1 MVIKYSKDSLKFL
14 SKLDKKSVAR
24 IRAAIQ
30 DLTLTPPKGDIKVM
44 QGYNDD
50 RKRLRVG
57 SWRII
62 ISMVLIMRSTFY
74 SLLTSET
81 EETSTSKE
89 VVFMSDMAIDA
100 ARMMDMLPDEDKNFA
115 YEFIKK
121 LVKAW
126 DPDFTKVTP
135 EEAQRIKAAEESGF
149 VADSDIDWDHL
160 SAIV

>member
-44 QGYNDD
+44 QGTMMTGN
-50 RKRLRVG
+50 G
-57 SWRII
+57 SELARGASF

>member
-1 MVIKYSKDSLKFL
+1 
-14 SKLDKKSVAR
+14 
-24 IRAAIQ
+24 
-30 DLTLTPPKGDIKVM
+30 
-44 QGYNDD
+44 
-50 RKRLRVG
+50 
-57 SWRII
+57 
-62 ISMVLIMRSTFY
+62 
-74 SLLTSET
+74 
-81 EETSTSKE
+81 
-89 VVFMSDMAIDA
+89 MSDMAIDA

-160 SAIV
+160 SAIVYPKHHYPQDQAPRTLRQTSQGVSGNAPSDTVQ

>member
-44 QGYNDD
+44 QGYN
-50 RKRLRVG
+50 G
-57 SWRII
+57 SELARGASF

>member
-1 MVIKYSKDSLKFL
+1 M
-14 SKLDKKSVAR
+14 
-24 IRAAIQ
+24 
-30 DLTLTPPKGDIKVM
+30 
-44 QGYNDD
+44 
-50 RKRLRVG
+50 
-57 SWRII
+57 
-62 ISMVLIMRSTFY
+62 
-74 SLLTSET
+74 TSET

-89 VVFMSDMAIDA
+89 VV
-100 ARMMDMLPDEDKNFA
+100 PDEDKNFA

>member
-1 MVIKYSKDSLKFL
+1 
-14 SKLDKKSVAR
+14 
-24 IRAAIQ
+24 
-30 DLTLTPPKGDIKVM
+30 
-44 QGYNDD
+44 
-50 RKRLRVG
+50 
-57 SWRII
+57 
-62 ISMVLIMRSTFY
+62 MRSTFY

-89 VVFMSDMAIDA
+89 AIDA